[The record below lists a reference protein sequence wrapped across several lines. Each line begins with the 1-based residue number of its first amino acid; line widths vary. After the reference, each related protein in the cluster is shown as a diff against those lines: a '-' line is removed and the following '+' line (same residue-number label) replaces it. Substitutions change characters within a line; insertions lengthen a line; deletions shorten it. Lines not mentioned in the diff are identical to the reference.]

1 MFSLYY
7 LSHLEEAAAMAI
19 SVGGML
25 VSPSPRAWDY
35 GDMSLLYCCQ
45 GWREDKDSQRGE
57 VVGWTLFSFTGVI
70 QILQSREGEDE
81 EACSTRQGRHWGDPI
96 LGQCDDR
103 LAL

>member
-1 MFSLYY
+1 M
-7 LSHLEEAAAMAI
+7 HI
-19 SVGGML
+19 SKVKNKEKGEKNQGRQRIEK
-25 VSPSPRAWDY
+25 PRTN
-35 GDMSLLYCCQ
+35 
-45 GWREDKDSQRGE
+45 QR
-57 VVGWTLFSFTGVI
+57 LTGVI